1 MQAKKTLLW
10 SELSAMHHGNGNQ
23 FGMWSKTKTPSYLCV
38 HHCPWNS
45 GCNCLQR
52 SLYQPRKD
60 WRQNDYNKESVKRGQ
75 TWLAA
80 TFEKWYTQISV
91 GLDFPVPCQH
101 TGMVP
106 PPKMCKDEHTKS
118 TNAHTRKHT
127 TSCAKPWRQDNPAFT
142 PLHAHL
148 AFVFFPSFHSS
159 PDPHWD
165 VHICSYF
172 GLWKGSPPCP
182 EAPTS
187 NPRFPKNVPKRGHF

>member
-1 MQAKKTLLW
+1 MKI
-10 SELSAMHHGNGNQ
+10 GNQ
-23 FGMWSKTKTPSYLCV
+23 FGMWSKRKPQPYLFV

-52 SLYQPRKD
+52 SLYQPRKN

-80 TFEKWYTQISV
+80 TFEKCYTQISV
-91 GLDFPVPCQH
+91 GLDFPVPCQN

-106 PPKMCKDEHTKS
+106 PPKMCIDEHTKS
-118 TNAHTRKHT
+118 TNAHAQKHT
-127 TSCAKPWRQDNPAFT
+127 TSCAKPWRQDNPAFP

-187 NPRFPKNVPKRGHF
+187 NPRFPKNVPNRGHF